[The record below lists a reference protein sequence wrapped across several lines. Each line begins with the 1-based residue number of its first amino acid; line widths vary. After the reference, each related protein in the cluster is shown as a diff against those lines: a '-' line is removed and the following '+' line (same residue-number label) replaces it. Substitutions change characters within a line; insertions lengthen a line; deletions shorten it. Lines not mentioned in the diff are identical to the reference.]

1 MRWPSG
7 VATPILRQPHGLS
20 VSGEVIRAP
29 AAVNSVASLSTF
41 VRGEEAEIAVVTE
54 FADPEGFRAATEV
67 NAHVASD

>member
-1 MRWPSG
+1 
-7 VATPILRQPHGLS
+7 
-20 VSGEVIRAP
+20 VIRAP

-67 NAHVASD
+67 KAHLASE